1 MPIKLCQTLCCNLC
15 GTCLYSA
22 QASLVYRAQG
32 LVDLA
37 AAMSAEG
44 KASDL
49 NAALGISR
57 AWSCDTLLRANS
69 FLAQQQAQHGKQ
81 MSPEEIIRVTW

>member
-1 MPIKLCQTLCCNLC
+1 MPIKLCQTLFCNLC
-15 GTCLYSA
+15 CACIYSA
-22 QASLVYRAQG
+22 QASLGYRAQG
-32 LVDLA
+32 LVVLA
-37 AAMSAEG
+37 AAMSSEG

-49 NAALGISR
+49 SAALGMSR

-69 FLAQQQAQHGKQ
+69 FLAQQQAEHGRK